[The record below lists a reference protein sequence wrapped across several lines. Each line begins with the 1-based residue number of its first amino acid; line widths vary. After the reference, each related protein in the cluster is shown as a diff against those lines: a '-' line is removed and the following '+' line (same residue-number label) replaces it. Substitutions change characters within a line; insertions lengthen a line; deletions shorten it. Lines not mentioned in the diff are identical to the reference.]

1 MTTARY
7 EAALEAFAQG
17 GNRYAKIPE
26 LTACGKAAGLTAEEI
41 IGDARAHGVTDR
53 DADIRRMFA
62 GSKADPHGN
71 RRAFAPRFNGR
82 SYGMKPPERKTYPT
96 EVRDMIAL
104 GRAVST
110 SADLMQLSPVPTADL
125 HGADAARALLA
136 AMFKPTDLILVGTM
150 RRGVDERNL
159 RPAADW
165 MTDPNLT
172 AWEQVKINP
181 FTGDEAEGGS
191 KGLTRIG
198 EKCLARYPL
207 MLLEFDELALADQ
220 VRFWSGMVGH
230 GMPIVAIVYSGGK
243 SLHGLIRVGAA
254 DERTWWRRCE
264 DARVHYCADP
274 EAAYRADVQALRPAA
289 GVRLAGAIRHGED
302 GKKPREQRLL
312 YLAPEAGIVRG
323 AQKRPV
329 GREDEK
335 AVNPPPETS
344 GAIVARPD
352 APYAPPFRCAD
363 CKTAADCKQ
372 AFGKYW
378 QDKSGGGIGCVH
390 PFAYAKLEK
399 PKPEGWKT

>member
-1 MTTARY
+1 MTTAKY

-26 LTACGKAAGLTAEEI
+26 LTACGKAAGLSAEEI
-41 IGDARAHGVTDR
+41 IEDARAHGVTNR

-62 GSKADPHGN
+62 GSKADPHGC
-71 RRAFAPRFNGR
+71 RRAFAPRFNSRLHGV
-82 SYGMKPPERKTYPT
+82 KPPERKTYPD
-96 EVRDMIAL
+96 EVRDMIAW
-104 GRAVST
+104 GQVVST
-110 SADLMQLSPVPTADL
+110 SKDLMQLSPVPTADL
-125 HGADAARALLA
+125 HGIDAARTLLA

-150 RRGVDERNL
+150 KRGVDERNL

-181 FTGDEAEGGS
+181 FTGDEAEGGN

-207 MLLEFDELALADQ
+207 LLLEFDELALADQ
-220 VRFWSGMVGH
+220 VRFWAGMVEH

-254 DERTWWRRCE
+254 DERTWWERCE
-264 DARVHYCADP
+264 HVKALYCVAP
-274 EAAYRADVQALRPAA
+274 NPAYRADEQALRPSVA
-289 GVRLAGAIRHGED
+289 VRLAGAIRQD
-302 GKKPREQRLL
+302 TRQEQRLL
-312 YLAPEAGIVRG
+312 FIDPEAGIVRG
-323 AQKRPV
+323 APKRPV
-329 GREDEK
+329 GSEAAK
-335 AVNPPPETS
+335 AANSSPETS

-372 AFGKYW
+372 AFGRYW
-378 QDKSGGGIGCVH
+378 QDRSRGGIGCAH
-390 PFAYAKLEK
+390 PFAYAKPEK
-399 PKPEGWKT
+399 PKPEGRTI